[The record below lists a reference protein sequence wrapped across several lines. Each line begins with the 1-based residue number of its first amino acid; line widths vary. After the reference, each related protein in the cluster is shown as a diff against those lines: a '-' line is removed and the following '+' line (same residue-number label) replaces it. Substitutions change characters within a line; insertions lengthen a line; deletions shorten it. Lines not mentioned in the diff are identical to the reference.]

1 MKKKP
6 YKPEFWLNLG
16 YSYSEIG
23 EYQAAIDSYMRGI
36 KIAPERADGYLSC
49 ANAYMHMQDFEQAL
63 KACDVGIE
71 FAGQHNS
78 ESWAAMLTREL
89 EEAKSRIDKEYA
101 KSKYGTFSS

>member
-1 MKKKP
+1 MKKEAF
-6 YKPEFWLNLG
+6 KPEFWLNLG

-36 KIAPERADGYLSC
+36 SLAPERADGYLSC

-63 KACDVGIE
+63 KACDVGIQ
-71 FAGQHNS
+71 FAKEHKS
-78 ESWAAMLTREL
+78 KPWAKMLAREL
-89 EEAKSRIDKEYA
+89 EEAKGRIDKEYA